1 MVQAIEL
8 IAYDISTEIEAR
20 KELIRADRLA
30 ALGALAAGVAHEIN
44 NPIAFISLV
53 VGQLRKL
60 TREVERGEPGA
71 AGRLE
76 DVIEEV
82 RESAGR
88 IAAIVGELKLFTRIG
103 EGDVACPV
111 DVNRILQTALALTSS
126 ELKKSAELVVELG
139 PLPLASGAFVNLGH
153 AFVNLLMNAGQ
164 AVATKHAQ
172 GGVSAGDPG
181 VIRVRSALVGETIV
195 VSIED
200 TGIGIEERVLPRIF
214 DPFFKLSASASGG
227 GGAGLGLA
235 IAYDLVR
242 RVGGDIRVESR
253 RMRGTKFEVVLPLG
267 AEDAAADVPAS
278 RPRGAASAS
287 GRPREVPENGAA
299 HEAALPRVL
308 VIDDE
313 RALVRALAR
322 QLSDHYDVDTAATAR
337 DALAQL
343 SLHTYDV
350 IVCDVRMP
358 DQSGPQIDAE
368 VGARSAEQAAR
379 FVFMTG
385 GATGA
390 ATTRCT
396 SAWRRPA
403 SRCSRSRSTAPASRP
418 SWRAS
423 RRGSG
428 PAARGPAPLLEA

>member
-1 MVQAIEL
+1 
-8 IAYDISTEIEAR
+8 
-20 KELIRADRLA
+20 
-30 ALGALAAGVAHEIN
+30 
-44 NPIAFISLV
+44 
-53 VGQLRKL
+53 
-60 TREVERGEPGA
+60 
-71 AGRLE
+71 
-76 DVIEEV
+76 
-82 RESAGR
+82 
-88 IAAIVGELKLFTRIG
+88 
-103 EGDVACPV
+103 
-111 DVNRILQTALALTSS
+111 
-126 ELKKSAELVVELG
+126 
-139 PLPLASGAFVNLGH
+139 
-153 AFVNLLMNAGQ
+153 MNAAQ
-164 AVATKHAQ
+164 ASTRRRAGGRFRGATPAS
-172 GGVSAGDPG
+172 SASVPT
-181 VIRVRSALVGETIV
+181 LVGGTIV
-195 VSIED
+195 VPIED

-358 DQSGPQIDAE
+358 DQSGPRYLRG
-368 VGARSAEQAAR
+368 GARPLRRAGRALRVHDGGSYGSGDDEMHERVEATGLPVLEKPFDGASIEAVVARVAAR
-379 FVFMTG
+379 EWSG
-385 GATGA
+385 RA
-390 ATTRCT
+390 
-396 SAWRRPA
+396 
-403 SRCSRSRSTAPASRP
+403 RSRPPT
-418 SWRAS
+418 
-423 RRGSG
+423 
-428 PAARGPAPLLEA
+428 